1 MFKWRGPSLD
11 FSFFAKIEF
20 SFMKKKGDN
29 FMIDYKL
36 LINGILYI
44 GWMAYMKLRG
54 IIIHKITV

>member
-1 MFKWRGPSLD
+1 MERSELGLLFF
-11 FSFFAKIEF
+11 FSKIAF

-44 GWMAYMKLRG
+44 GWMTYMKLRG